1 MKLGIVLDNKVN
13 KWALQRF
20 EPLKEHIDITVF
32 VGERNDYD
40 VSSIDLNKKFLTHSE
55 EILLAL
61 KEISTAYKRVLRS
74 PYKKLDFYYFSL
86 KKYLPGIDIIY
97 SCDITRSAYTLASL
111 KDSLNF
117 KFLLSWWENI
127 PFRAIFDDR
136 TNCQKKYVMSKVDM
150 FLPFTKMAKKVL
162 EIEGIEKN
170 KISVIY
176 PGVDTQRFKPG
187 DKSKILMSKYNIHE
201 NCFVI
206 LYVGKLVSWK
216 GVHNLIYLAKI
227 LTNKGFKD
235 FVIAVAG
242 RGAQKENMIKII
254 KESKTEEHFRFLDF
268 ISYEEMPDV
277 YRIAD
282 LFILPSY
289 PTMTWQEQ
297 FGMVL
302 IEAMATG
309 KPIISTMS
317 GAIPEVVGNAGILIP
332 PGDFF
337 ALANAVIDL
346 IENSNLRETL
356 GKIGRER
363 VEKLFN
369 ASQNAY
375 NFFNLLNEIME
386 RRK

>member
-1 MKLGIVLDNKVN
+1 
-13 KWALQRF
+13 
-20 EPLKEHIDITVF
+20 
-32 VGERNDYD
+32 
-40 VSSIDLNKKFLTHSE
+40 
-55 EILLAL
+55 
-61 KEISTAYKRVLRS
+61 
-74 PYKKLDFYYFSL
+74 
-86 KKYLPGIDIIY
+86 
-97 SCDITRSAYTLASL
+97 
-111 KDSLNF
+111 
-117 KFLLSWWENI
+117 
-127 PFRAIFDDR
+127 
-136 TNCQKKYVMSKVDM
+136 M
-150 FLPFTKMAKKVL
+150 FLPFTEMAKRVL
-162 EIEGIEKN
+162 EIEGVEKN
-170 KISVIY
+170 KIAVIY
-176 PGVDTQRFKPG
+176 PGVDTERFKPG
-187 DKSKILMSKYNIHE
+187 DKPKTLMSKYNIDE
-201 NCFVI
+201 DCFVI

-227 LTNKGFKD
+227 LTNKGFKN

-242 RGAQKENMIKII
+242 RGAQKENMIKLI
-254 KESKTEEHFRFLDF
+254 KESKTEENFRFLDF

-277 YRIAD
+277 YRISD

-289 PTMTWQEQ
+289 PIMTWQEQ

-337 ALANAVIDL
+337 ALTNAVVDL
-346 IENSNLRETL
+346 IENSNLRDTL

-375 NFFNLLNEIME
+375 KFFNLLHEIME